1 MTGDNENLKIH
12 QNLIQI
18 NFDPSE
24 EKGILSL
31 NSN

>member
-24 EKGILSL
+24 EIRDSFP
-31 NSN
+31 